1 MSTPREKTGFRYP
14 VSVPFPK
21 GNKKNPKPRT
31 SQGRNPRQVN
41 KPSPAPTAGQAQDP
55 RRRKSRFLG
64 LETGLEEY
72 TYTLGNNQSE
82 KFITTTKVISN
93 HVG

>member
-1 MSTPREKTGFRYP
+1 MFTPREKTDFKYP

-21 GNKKNPKPRT
+21 GSNRAPKPRT
-31 SQGRNPRQVN
+31 SQGKNTRSPN
-41 KPSPAPTAGQAQDP
+41 KFPTASIAGQAQDP

-64 LETGLEEY
+64 SESGIEEY

-82 KFITTTKVISN
+82 KFITTIKAISN